1 MVQWNTSQKNVK
13 VIIMKTLKI
22 TFTIIGFLLFSMV
35 YAQGVPQPKTP
46 KTTTEKQYP
55 YCESGDCINGW
66 GKKIYDYGYYEGFF
80 RNGNREGYG
89 LFNWTTSGSYMG
101 FWNNDE
107 LHGYGCYIGKEKNLI
122 GEYRNGMMNGV
133 GYTHELEND
142 KWEYGI
148 FKNYLVDTAYTFYD
162 NKVDTGCVAGDCQDK
177 YGRYIWSNG
186 DRFTGFFK
194 NGKMYMGT
202 YTFASGDKYE
212 GMFNSNNQF
221 HGEGRFFFNDNAYYG
236 GQWSNGQQHGRGYY
250 HDSSYKSKIGEW
262 SNGQLVKAY

>member
-1 MVQWNTSQKNVK
+1 MKKLK
-13 VIIMKTLKI
+13 V
-22 TFTIIGFLLFSMV
+22 TFTIIGVLLFSVV

-46 KTTTEKQYP
+46 TTTPVKQYP
-55 YCESGDCINGW
+55 YCESGDCTNGW

-133 GYTHELEND
+133 GYTHELDND
-142 KWEYGI
+142 KWEYGV

-221 HGEGRFFFNDNAYYG
+221 HGEGRFFFNDKAYYG

-250 HDSSYKSKIGEW
+250 HDSSYKTKIGEW
-262 SNGQLVKAY
+262 SNGQLVRSY

>member
-1 MVQWNTSQKNVK
+1 
-13 VIIMKTLKI
+13 MKTLKI
-22 TFTIIGFLLFSMV
+22 TFTIIGLLLFSMV

-55 YCESGDCINGW
+55 YCESGDCTNGW

-162 NKVDTGCVAGDCQDK
+162 NNVDTGCVAGDCQDK

-262 SNGQLVKAY
+262 SNGQLVTAY